1 MNELLNNY
9 VWNNR
14 DNMVAVREM
23 FHHYDFEAKT
33 LIDNRDLKTEVAN
46 KWYINCYNVLYY
58 IFTFNFFRPA
68 LSLIS
73 WLYSYVKSTKQAG

>member
-9 VWNNR
+9 VWNNS

-23 FHHYDFEAKT
+23 FHHYDFEAKK

-46 KWYINCYNVLYY
+46 K
-58 IFTFNFFRPA
+58 
-68 LSLIS
+68 
-73 WLYSYVKSTKQAG
+73 